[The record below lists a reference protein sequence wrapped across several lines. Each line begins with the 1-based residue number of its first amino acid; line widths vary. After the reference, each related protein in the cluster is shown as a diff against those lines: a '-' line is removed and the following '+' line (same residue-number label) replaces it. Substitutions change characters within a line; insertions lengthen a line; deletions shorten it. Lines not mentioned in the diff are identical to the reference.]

1 MIRRPPSST
10 RTDTLFPDTTL
21 FRSFA
26 LPGGYVYITR
36 GLLALSENEAEV
48 AGVLGHEIG
57 HVTARHTAERYGQTM
72 AANIAGLGLGV
83 LLGGEAAQLGGVLGN
98 LVLRSYS
105 RDQEFEADMLGGRY
119 LEIGRAPSELQ
130 SLMRISYAVFC
141 LK

>member
-72 AANIAGLGLGV
+72 AAHIAGLGLGV
-83 LLGGEAAQLGGVLGN
+83 LLGGEAAQPGGVRGN
-98 LVLRSYS
+98 PN
-105 RDQEFEADMLGGRY
+105 
-119 LEIGRAPSELQ
+119 GRAQSSERVGQ
-130 SLMRISYAVFC
+130 CGEISVVAVSVI
-141 LK
+141 KKQRQV